1 MIDQL
6 RKLTPVKLLCRTFGV
21 LRSSYYHYRSTSKIA
36 NPDRTKLKVM
46 IKSLFKQSRCSLGS
60 RGIRSML
67 LNQGI
72 KVGRYLVRK
81 LMRESGLISKQ
92 RKKHKYQSNV
102 SDSVLV
108 PNTLNRQFRPVQPN
122 YVWSSDITY
131 IWTGKGWAYLAVVLD
146 LYARRVI
153 GWSISA
159 QADQHLVIKALD
171 EAWHRR
177 GKPSGVIFHSDQG
190 SQYKSHLIQ
199 QRLKHYDMQQSMSRK
214 GNCWDNAPTE
224 RLFRSLKTEW
234 IPKLGYH
241 SIEDAKLDVGLYLM
255 EYYNQI
261 RPHQFNDG
269 LSPCEAEKKLKTVSS
284 IC

>member
-1 MIDQL
+1 
-6 RKLTPVKLLCRTFGV
+6 
-21 LRSSYYHYRSTSKIA
+21 
-36 NPDRTKLKVM
+36 M
-46 IKSLFKQSRCSLGS
+46 IKSLFKQSRHSLGS
-60 RGIRSML
+60 RGIRFML

-72 KVGRYLVRK
+72 KIGRYLVRK
-81 LMRESGLISKQ
+81 LMRESGLVSKQ

-102 SDSVLV
+102 AEVPAV
-108 PNTLNRQFRPVQPN
+108 PNTLNRQFKPVQPN
-122 YVWSSDITY
+122 HVWSSDITY
-131 IWTGKGWAYLAVVLD
+131 IWTGKTWAYLAVVLD

-153 GWSISA
+153 GWSMSA

-177 GKPSGVIFHSDQG
+177 GKPSGVIFHSLAKRCFSG
-190 SQYKSHLIQ
+190 SQYKSFLVRH
-199 QRLKHYDMQQSMSRK
+199 RLACYAMQQSMSRK

-241 SIEDAKLDVGLYLM
+241 SIEEAKLDVGLYLM

-269 LSPCEAEKKLKTVSS
+269 ISPCQAENELKTVSN